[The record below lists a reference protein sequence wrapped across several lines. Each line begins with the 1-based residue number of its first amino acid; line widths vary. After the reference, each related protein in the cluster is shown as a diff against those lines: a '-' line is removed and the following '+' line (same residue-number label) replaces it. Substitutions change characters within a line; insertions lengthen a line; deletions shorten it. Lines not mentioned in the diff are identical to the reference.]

1 MLEEKI
7 IEFCS
12 PTLAG
17 IKTGNLFSIKTNGKC
32 IKEEIKK
39 LNRILIK
46 RGLRLIPLREKSGI
60 TLIYL
65 YRPERLKS
73 EFICPEIKSIL
84 EERGYPCGNPDRCVV
99 ELIRR
104 LVENEKFPHEIGV
117 FLGYPPKDVRGFIKS
132 PCDGVKCVGCWK
144 VYDNQQEAEKTFEK
158 YKICSSIYKKE
169 LSGGKTLES
178 MIVDEQRFT
187 NSKAVNA

>member
-17 IKTGNLFSIKTNGKC
+17 IKTGNLFSIKTDGKH

-46 RGLRLIPLREKSGI
+46 KGLRLIPLREKSGI

-73 EFICPEIKSIL
+73 ELVSPETKSIL
-84 EERGYPCGNPDRCVV
+84 AEKGYPCGNPDRCVV
-99 ELIRR
+99 ELIKR
-104 LVENEKFPHEIGV
+104 LVENDNFPHEIGV
-117 FLGYPPKDVRGFIKS
+117 FLGYPPKDVRGFMNS

-144 VYDNQQEAEKTFEK
+144 VYDNQKKAEKTFEK
-158 YKICSSIYKKE
+158 YKICSLIYKE
-169 LSGGKTLES
+169 EISRGKTLES

-187 NSKAVNA
+187 NVKAANA